1 MTAGRRPAR
10 AGPRCE
16 RIQQLSPEEVT
27 FLVKDLSGVLV
38 EVTRAE
44 YEEGI
49 NQGRHY
55 AEMLPEEEY
64 RPTAEALHLF
74 EHALNRSARR
84 LALAVGITTEKVL
97 SCQGPAPILVSLC
110 QTGTPIGVLM
120 RRWAAWRHGV
130 ALPHYTISVVRVTAS
145 TTMRCPTYLTATMS
159 RRSSSSTAGPARAPS
174 LVSSPRPYN
183 RQRRHGTAPPNSL
196 AVLVDPGDCAA
207 IAGTADDFLVPNA
220 CLNATV
226 SGLVSR
232 TVVIPELVGPDEFH
246 GAKYYPDMGDHD
258 LSVPFLDTVS
268 REFPAVRHQVEAH
281 HHERR
286 HSGRAPSFIGECHAV
301 PGGRIRPQR
310 HQPCQGRRQRNSA
323 NVAAP
328 NHPAGDH
335 PARRRARRGGCPT
348 ACGAA
353 FGAGRRTFRPALRL
367 RRIHAGTTDR
377 RIFRPSHW
385 KAPACPKRT
394 GNRTMTTQLY
404 LIRHGESVA
413 NVEPIIGGMRGDAG
427 LTDRGREQAR
437 LLQRLRSE
445 KLHADQL
452 YASTLPRAWETA
464 DYVARALRLRCN
476 PRRNSTSFDPGTPTG

>member
-1 MTAGRRPAR
+1 
-10 AGPRCE
+10 
-16 RIQQLSPEEVT
+16 
-27 FLVKDLSGVLV
+27 
-38 EVTRAE
+38 
-44 YEEGI
+44 
-49 NQGRHY
+49 
-55 AEMLPEEEY
+55 MLPEEEY

-97 SCQGPAPILVSLC
+97 SCRGPEPILVSLC

-145 TTMRCPTYLTATMS
+145 TTMRCPTYSTATMS

-174 LVSSPRPYN
+174 LVSSPRPCTE
-183 RQRRHGTAPPNSL
+183 RRHGTAPPNSL

-232 TVVIPELVGPDEFH
+232 TVVIPEL
-246 GAKYYPDMGDHD
+246 
-258 LSVPFLDTVS
+258 SVPTSSTGRSTTPTWVITTCPFRSWTRSAENFPQCATKS
-268 REFPAVRHQVEAH
+268 RHTTTNAATAGARP
-281 HHERR
+281 
-286 HSGRAPSFIGECHAV
+286 PSSASPRAV

-353 FGAGRRTFRPALRL
+353 WCRSKNVPTCITPAS
-367 RRIHAGTTDR
+367 D
-377 RIFRPSHW
+377 S
-385 KAPACPKRT
+385 C
-394 GNRTMTTQLY
+394 
-404 LIRHGESVA
+404 RH
-413 NVEPIIGGMRGDAG
+413 R
-427 LTDRGREQAR
+427 
-437 LLQRLRSE
+437 
-445 KLHADQL
+445 
-452 YASTLPRAWETA
+452 
-464 DYVARALRLRCN
+464 
-476 PRRNSTSFDPGTPTG
+476 